1 VEDTTRALGV
11 KGRHRRRP
19 NRIPRTMRVVAI
31 VVLIAAA
38 AAELPAWAQPPGPV
52 DIRGHWAEDRIQFL
66 FRRNI
71 VDLFPDQT
79 FHPDEQ
85 ITRGEFI
92 KWLVLSSGLPL
103 RPGRDVTFGDV
114 PPAHP
119 LFPFIDA
126 AAAFGLLPR
135 TPNFLPSEPM
145 RRADAVVLAVK
156 ALGYASEASGLQ
168 SWPLPYDDTA
178 LLPDLTRGAIAIVLV
193 ADPPL
198 LQEPLALSFR
208 PSGPM
213 TRAEASSL
221 LGLGLL
227 AAEQGLRLRYTVP
240 VTRGADL
247 RIEKRGVLHTLPV
260 WRVQIG
266 AFVSEENADR
276 LADSIRARG
285 LPAFIDFQDGYY
297 KIRVGS
303 FGTVVEAML
312 AKEQLAADGFPTWV
326 IQTVPDFDAL
336 PGPFRTAAL
345 IVDPRAG
352 LRIRPASGDGQRMR
366 RMRTSEI
373 ARRTG
378 ALAATNGGF
387 FGTSGDPL
395 GCLMVAGEIFSE
407 PDPQRS
413 CAGFTDDG
421 VILFDRVHFE
431 ASVTTPAGNVSID
444 GVNRDRRADELLLY
458 QPSFDQ
464 STHTNAFGAEAV
476 ISGGVVTAV
485 IDLRGNAVIPR
496 DGFVLS
502 GHGRSRQWIL
512 QMLQPGTPVSVTL
525 RFAPESGDARWEH
538 VVHAVGGGPRL
549 LIKGQI
555 AGSEGLPATLVEH
568 RHPRTAIGV
577 LGDGRIMLLVVDG
590 RQPPHSLGMT
600 IAELAMELQRLGAV
614 EAMNLDGGG
623 SSTMVVAGR
632 IVNMPS
638 DEAGERPVAS
648 ALVVLPPQSGGD
660 RYPSAR
666 NLRASSGVSISR
678 ARSGGISTVATCVG
692 YVAMTCLA
700 P

>member
-1 VEDTTRALGV
+1 
-11 KGRHRRRP
+11 
-19 NRIPRTMRVVAI
+19 MRVVAI

-38 AAELPAWAQPPGPV
+38 AAELPAWAEPPGPV

-85 ITRGEFI
+85 ITRGEFV

-103 RPGRDVTFGDV
+103 RPGRDVTFADV

-126 AAAFGLLPR
+126 ATAFGLLPR
-135 TPNFLPSEPM
+135 TPNFLPSDPM
-145 RRADAVVLAVK
+145 RRGDAVVLTVK
-156 ALGYASEASGLQ
+156 ALGYTPEASGLQ
-168 SWPLPYDDTA
+168 SWPLPYNDTPS
-178 LLPDLTRGAIAIVLV
+178 LPDFPRGGIAGALV
-193 ADPPL
+193 GAPPL

-208 PSGPM
+208 PSTPM
-213 TRAEASSL
+213 TRAEAASL

-260 WRVQIG
+260 WRVQLG

-366 RMRTSEI
+366 RVRTSEI

-378 ALAATNGGF
+378 ALAARNGGF

-413 CAGFTDDG
+413 GAGFPDAG
-421 VILFDRVHFE
+421 VILLAGVHLEARVP
-431 ASVTTPAGNVSID
+431 TPAGNVSID

-577 LGDGRIMLLVVDG
+577 LGDGRILLLVVDG

-600 IAELAMELQRLGAV
+600 IAELAMELQRLGAR
-614 EAMNLDGGG
+614 EATKLVGGG
-623 SSTMVVAGR
+623 SSPLVVAGR
-632 IVNMPS
+632 VVNLPS
-638 DEAGERPVAS
+638 DETGERPVAS
-648 ALVVLPPQSGGD
+648 ALVLLPPQ
-660 RYPSAR
+660 AKQ
-666 NLRASSGVSISR
+666 A
-678 ARSGGISTVATCVG
+678 
-692 YVAMTCLA
+692 A

>member
-1 VEDTTRALGV
+1 MPLPSRDRPAA
-11 KGRHRRRP
+11 GRKYS
-19 NRIPRTMRVVAI
+19 RTMRVVAI

-38 AAELPAWAQPPGPV
+38 AAGLPAWAQPPGPA
-52 DIRGHWAEDRIQFL
+52 DIRGHWAEERIQFL
-66 FRRNI
+66 LRRNI

-79 FHPDEQ
+79 FHPDDQ

-103 RPGRDVTFGDV
+103 RPGGGATFADV
-114 PPAHP
+114 PPSHP
-119 LFPFIDA
+119 VFPFVDA

-135 TPNFLPSEPM
+135 ATNLLPAEPM
-145 RRADAVVLAVK
+145 RRADAVVLTVK
-156 ALGYASEASGLQ
+156 ALGYATEASGLQ

-178 LLPDLTRGAIAIVLV
+178 LLPDLTRGAIAVSLV

-208 PSGPM
+208 PASPM
-213 TRAEASSL
+213 TRAEAGSL
-221 LGLGLL
+221 LGLGLM
-227 AAEQGLRLRYTVP
+227 AAEQGLRLRYTVS
-240 VTRGADL
+240 VASGADL
-247 RIEKRGVLHTLPV
+247 RVEKRGVLHTLPV

-266 AFVSEENADR
+266 AFAAEDNANR

-285 LPAFIDFQDGYY
+285 MPVFIDFQDGFY
-297 KIRVGS
+297 KVRVGS
-303 FGTVVEAML
+303 FGTVVEALL

-326 IQTVPDFDAL
+326 IQTVPDFDVL

-345 IVDPRAG
+345 VVDPRSG
-352 LRIRPASGDGQRMR
+352 LHIRPATGDGQRMR

-387 FGTSGDPL
+387 FGAAGDPL
-395 GCLMVAGEIFSE
+395 GCLMVAGEVVSE
-407 PDPQRS
+407 PNPQRT

-421 VILFDRVHFE
+421 TIVFDRVHFE
-431 ASVTTPAGNVSID
+431 ATVTTAAGTLSID
-444 GVNRDRRADELLLY
+444 GVNRDRRTDELLLY
-458 QPSFDQ
+458 QPGFDQ

-476 ISGGVVTAV
+476 VSAGVVTAV
-485 IDLRGNAVIPR
+485 IDQRGNATIPR

-512 QMLQPGTPVSVTL
+512 QMLQSGTPVSVTL
-525 RFAPESGDARWEH
+525 RFVPESGDPRWEH
-538 VVHAVGGGPRL
+538 VVHAVGGGPQLLAKGRL
-549 LIKGQI
+549 
-555 AGSEGLPATLVEH
+555 AGGGEGLPATLVEH

-577 LGDGRIMLLVVDG
+577 LGDGRILLLVVDG

-632 IVNMPS
+632 IVNLPS

-648 ALVVLPPQSGGD
+648 ALVVLPPQAGHD

-666 NLRASSGVSISR
+666 NFRASSGVSMSL
-678 ARSGGISTVATCVG
+678 AAAKEISTVATCLG
-692 YVAMTCLA
+692 YVAMTCRA

>member
-1 VEDTTRALGV
+1 
-11 KGRHRRRP
+11 
-19 NRIPRTMRVVAI
+19 MRVVAI

-38 AAELPAWAQPPGPV
+38 VAGLPAWAQPPGPV

-227 AAEQGLRLRYTVP
+227 AAEQGLRLQYTVP

-260 WRVQIG
+260 WRV
-266 AFVSEENADR
+266 
-276 LADSIRARG
+276 
-285 LPAFIDFQDGYY
+285 
-297 KIRVGS
+297 
-303 FGTVVEAML
+303 
-312 AKEQLAADGFPTWV
+312 
-326 IQTVPDFDAL
+326 
-336 PGPFRTAAL
+336 
-345 IVDPRAG
+345 
-352 LRIRPASGDGQRMR
+352 
-366 RMRTSEI
+366 
-373 ARRTG
+373 
-378 ALAATNGGF
+378 
-387 FGTSGDPL
+387 
-395 GCLMVAGEIFSE
+395 
-407 PDPQRS
+407 
-413 CAGFTDDG
+413 
-421 VILFDRVHFE
+421 
-431 ASVTTPAGNVSID
+431 
-444 GVNRDRRADELLLY
+444 
-458 QPSFDQ
+458 
-464 STHTNAFGAEAV
+464 
-476 ISGGVVTAV
+476 
-485 IDLRGNAVIPR
+485 
-496 DGFVLS
+496 
-502 GHGRSRQWIL
+502 
-512 QMLQPGTPVSVTL
+512 
-525 RFAPESGDARWEH
+525 
-538 VVHAVGGGPRL
+538 
-549 LIKGQI
+549 
-555 AGSEGLPATLVEH
+555 
-568 RHPRTAIGV
+568 
-577 LGDGRIMLLVVDG
+577 
-590 RQPPHSLGMT
+590 
-600 IAELAMELQRLGAV
+600 
-614 EAMNLDGGG
+614 
-623 SSTMVVAGR
+623 
-632 IVNMPS
+632 
-638 DEAGERPVAS
+638 
-648 ALVVLPPQSGGD
+648 
-660 RYPSAR
+660 
-666 NLRASSGVSISR
+666 
-678 ARSGGISTVATCVG
+678 
-692 YVAMTCLA
+692 
-700 P
+700 

>member
-1 VEDTTRALGV
+1 MGSIRTRRTSMSRRLWHSSSPSPERDKKQEAAACRLLFLRDHIRVGYFFFLAFFLAIDHPPPMRHAPNTVVRAPRRLDGIHAVAHIGSPPHLVLLLDRTTNFSGGPPPGSSSV
-11 KGRHRRRP
+11 KGWHPRRP
-19 NRIPRTMRVVAI
+19 NDIPRTMRVVAI
-31 VVLIAAA
+31 AVLIAAA
-38 AAELPAWAQPPGPV
+38 AAGLPAWAQPPSPV

-66 FRRNI
+66 IRRNI

-85 ITRGEFI
+85 ITRGEFV

-103 RPGRDVTFGDV
+103 RPGRDVTFADV

-135 TPNFLPSEPM
+135 TPNFLPSDPM
-145 RRADAVVLAVK
+145 RRGDAVVLTVK
-156 ALGYASEASGLQ
+156 ALGYAPEASGLQ
-168 SWPLPYDDTA
+168 SWPLPYNDTA

-208 PSGPM
+208 PSSPM

-221 LGLGLL
+221 LGLGLQ

-266 AFVSEENADR
+266 AFVGEENADR

-285 LPAFIDFQDGYY
+285 LPAFIDFQDGFY
-297 KIRVGS
+297 KVRVGS

-326 IQTVPDFDAL
+326 IQTAPDFDAL

-387 FGTSGDPL
+387 FSTSGDPL

-407 PDPQRS
+407 PDPQRT
-413 CAGFTDDG
+413 CAGFNDDG

-431 ASVTTPAGNVSID
+431 ASVTTPAG
-444 GVNRDRRADELLLY
+444 
-458 QPSFDQ
+458 
-464 STHTNAFGAEAV
+464 
-476 ISGGVVTAV
+476 
-485 IDLRGNAVIPR
+485 
-496 DGFVLS
+496 
-502 GHGRSRQWIL
+502 RS
-512 QMLQPGTPVSVTL
+512 
-525 RFAPESGDARWEH
+525 
-538 VVHAVGGGPRL
+538 
-549 LIKGQI
+549 
-555 AGSEGLPATLVEH
+555 
-568 RHPRTAIGV
+568 
-577 LGDGRIMLLVVDG
+577 
-590 RQPPHSLGMT
+590 
-600 IAELAMELQRLGAV
+600 
-614 EAMNLDGGG
+614 
-623 SSTMVVAGR
+623 
-632 IVNMPS
+632 
-638 DEAGERPVAS
+638 
-648 ALVVLPPQSGGD
+648 
-660 RYPSAR
+660 
-666 NLRASSGVSISR
+666 
-678 ARSGGISTVATCVG
+678 
-692 YVAMTCLA
+692 
-700 P
+700 